1 MEYRKI
7 QITGDSTY
15 IISLPKTWVKK
26 NKLEKG
32 DVLSVVEKGDEV
44 LLRLKEEKEKEFE
57 VKIKSNDA
65 EFLSR
70 LLITKYIQGYDTV
83 VFSSK
88 QHIDPKIRERL
99 IKTSSYLIGMEPFG
113 ETRDTITFRM
123 LMKGGRNPTESIERM
138 HDISMLSLREL
149 MDTMESG
156 AYEDNTLSGIINRDN
171 EIDKFYFLIVRQIS
185 STGGFEGIVWVQVA
199 KSMERISDHIE
210 TIAQLVKGGQRIK
223 KEDLPVFK
231 ELIDLYGDVM
241 MTLKNRDLASAEEIL
256 GKIQR
261 IRAKGADLKN
271 NLEGDYR
278 KNVLIYASFRRIGE
292 YISDMAESAINLS

>member
-7 QITGDSTY
+7 QVTGDSTY

-26 NKLEKG
+26 NKLDKG

-57 VKIKSNDA
+57 VKIKTSDV

-88 QHIDPKIRERL
+88 QHVDSKIREGL

-113 ETRDTITFRM
+113 ESRDTITFRM
-123 LMKGGRNPTESIERM
+123 LMKGGRNPMESIERM
-138 HDISMLSLREL
+138 HDLSMLSLKEL
-149 MDTMESG
+149 LGAMDSG
-156 AYEDNTLSGIINRDN
+156 TYDDNTLSGIINRDN
-171 EIDKFYFLIVRQIS
+171 EIDKFYFLIVRQMS
-185 STGGFEGIVWVQVA
+185 NTGGFEGIVWVQVA

-210 TIAQLVKGGQRIK
+210 TIAQLVKEGKKIK
-223 KEDLPVFK
+223 KDDLLVFN

-241 MTLKNRDLASAEEIL
+241 LTLKNKDLSAAEEIL
-256 GKIQR
+256 GRIQKM
-261 IRAKGADLKN
+261 RAEGTDIKN
-271 NLEGDYR
+271 NLDSDHR
-278 KNVLIYASFRRIGE
+278 KNILIYASFRRIGE

>member
-7 QITGDSTY
+7 QVTGDSTY
-15 IISLPKTWVKK
+15 IISLPKTWVIK

-44 LLRLKEEKEKEFE
+44 SLRLKEEKEKEFE

-83 VFSSK
+83 IFSSK
-88 QHIDPKIRERL
+88 QHVDPKIRERL

-123 LMKGGRNPTESIERM
+123 LMKGGRNPMESIERM

-149 MDTMESG
+149 LETMDLG
-156 AYEDNTLSGIINRDN
+156 AYDDNTLSGIINRDN

-185 STGGFEGIVWVQVA
+185 GTGGFEGIVWVQVA

-210 TIAQLVKGGQRIK
+210 TIARLVKDGQRIK

-241 MTLKNRDLASAEEIL
+241 MTLKNKDLSSAEEIL
-256 GKIQR
+256 GKIQK